1 MFFGVQAIEDHVVQ
15 MFYNV
20 YSSDPQNA
28 DSLLKVQLY
37 YRSHDSHVMSLNIV
51 FNRC

>member
-1 MFFGVQAIEDHVVQ
+1 MVQ

-37 YRSHDSHVMSLNIV
+37 RSHDNHVVGLNIV